1 MVSTSTRIEALSHLG
16 EFLRQELGNVDN
28 YESTFAYDISSRAQ
42 TANGWFV
49 ERESKKAISYWANT
63 LTQENLENWMSSYPA
78 PEIDSVNV
86 GLVLAGN
93 IPMVGFHD
101 VLATILSG
109 NRAMIKCASVDNVLI
124 PALLGKLVEF
134 EKSMNETYAL
144 VDRLE
149 GFEAVLATG
158 SNNSSR
164 YFESYFSHVPN
175 VIRKNRTGIA
185 ILDGTESEAEL
196 QLLMKDCF
204 QYFGLGCRNVTKL
217 FLPKDY
223 DVNNIFK
230 ASMTYGHLMDNSK
243 YVNNYTYHKAL
254 MMLEKKPVLENDL
267 ILMIEEPSLFSP
279 VSVLNYEFYENKA
292 DLSVKVERNLEQ
304 IQCVIG
310 HGHRDFGSGQSPE
323 LNDYA
328 DGIDTLDF
336 LNKLT
341 PEKLPN

>member
-1 MVSTSTRIEALSHLG
+1 MVSTSTRIASLSRLG
-16 EFLRQELGNVDN
+16 AFLREELSSEET
-28 YESTFAYDISSRAQ
+28 YETTFAYDISMRAQ
-42 TANGWFV
+42 TANGWFA
-49 ERESKKAISYWANT
+49 ERESKKAISYWANA
-63 LTQENLENWMSSYPA
+63 LNQEHLENWISTYP
-78 PEIDSVNV
+78 PSEPQSVNV

-101 VLATILSG
+101 VLATLLSG
-109 NRAMIKCASVDNVLI
+109 NRALIKCASADNVLI
-124 PALLGKLVEF
+124 PALLKKLVEF
-134 EKSMNETYAL
+134 EDSMQETFTL
-144 VDRLE
+144 VERLD

-164 YFESYFSHVPN
+164 YFESYFGHVPN
-175 VIRKNRTGIA
+175 VIRKNRTGVA
-185 ILDGTESEAEL
+185 ILDGTESEEEL
-196 QLLMKDCF
+196 EGLMQDCF

-217 FLPKDY
+217 FLPKNY
-223 DVNNIFK
+223 DLNNIFK
-230 ASMTYGHLMDNSK
+230 ASMAFRHLMDNNK

-254 MMLEKKPVLENDL
+254 MMLERKAVLENDL

-279 VSVLNYEFYENKA
+279 VSVLNYEFYEDKA
-292 DLSVKVERNLEQ
+292 DLSVKDEQNLEQ

-323 LNDYA
+323 LTDYA
-328 DGIDTLDF
+328 DGIDTLEF